1 MHYAAA
7 LFLLCP
13 FLLLKIRNEYVILTN
28 EKILENLIVSEYQID
43 ENRK

>member
-1 MHYAAA
+1 MQQ
-7 LFLLCP
+7 LFFYLCP

-28 EKILENLIVSEYQID
+28 EKEKLIVSEYQID